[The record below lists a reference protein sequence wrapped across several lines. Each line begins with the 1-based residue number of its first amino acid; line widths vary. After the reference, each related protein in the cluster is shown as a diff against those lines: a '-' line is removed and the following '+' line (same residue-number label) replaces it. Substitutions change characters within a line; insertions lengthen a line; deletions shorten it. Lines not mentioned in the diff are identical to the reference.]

1 MSRRTKPARLWFR
14 EDRGTWCIVHKG
26 RTIGTGLGRDDVE
39 AAQDRLREYLG
50 EKHQR
55 SWGAS
60 DPGQVPVAD
69 ILAAYAEEVAEGSAS
84 QRTIGYHMIPLLE
97 MWGDDMA
104 SAIGPQSCRD
114 YLDRRT
120 HAVRNTI
127 GRKVAPATAAR
138 ELTTLRAALKYAEK
152 KERIKG
158 AGYVPVLA
166 KHQSRERWLTRQE
179 AALALF
185 GILGWEKGQ
194 DGHLTRRHRPN
205 YYLARFFLIALYT
218 LSRHEVA
225 ASVRW
230 MRSPRFPSINTD
242 TGMMYRLGGTEI
254 ETRKRK
260 GMLKIPDRLWAHCRR
275 WRRVTSEGPVE
286 FRGRVMIKVGD
297 GFASA
302 MARVGLDDVTPH
314 ILKHT
319 GVTWMMQGG
328 RSGKRVDIEE
338 IALYASTTVATL
350 RETYGHH
357 QPDYLESA
365 RQAFR

>member
-1 MSRRTKPARLWFR
+1 MPRRAKPARLWFR

-39 AAQDRLREYLG
+39 EAQERLREYLG
-50 EKHQR
+50 EKHER
-55 SWGAS
+55 RWGAG
-60 DPGQVPVAD
+60 DPREVPIAD
-69 ILAAYAEEVAEGSAS
+69 ILAAYAEEVAQGSAS
-84 QRTIGYHMIPLLE
+84 QRTIGYHMMPLLE

-104 SAIGPQSCRD
+104 SAVGPQSCRD
-114 YLDRRT
+114 YLARRT
-120 HAVRNTI
+120 REKAPAI
-127 GRKVAPATAAR
+127 GRKVSPATAAR
-138 ELTTLRAALKYAEK
+138 ELTTLRAALRHAEK
-152 KERIKG
+152 SDRLRG
-158 AGYVPVLA
+158 AGHVPTLA
-166 KHQSRERWLTRQE
+166 KSQGRERWLTRQE
-179 AALALF
+179 AALAMM
-185 GILGWEKGQ
+185 GILGWEKVDDRLVRQ
-194 DGHLTRRHRPN
+194 HRPN

-242 TGMMYRLGGTEI
+242 TGIMHRSGGTEI

-275 WRRVTSEGPVE
+275 WRKLTVEGPVE
-286 FRGRVMIKVGD
+286 FRGRVPKNVGD
-297 GFASA
+297 GFGAA
-302 MARVGLDDVTPH
+302 MARVGFDDVTPH

-328 RSGKRVDIEE
+328 RSGNRVDLEE
-338 IALYASTTVATL
+338 IALYASTTVTTL

-365 RQAFR
+365 RRAFR